1 MLSEQEEDAFEDDAS
16 HANLAALA
24 NVHSI
29 NNVNTHLNSSSD
41 SEFFI
46 RMGVQPRTLFRDY
59 LFTTTTDSS
68 PSSSSSSALR
78 NNNVTFDHVE
88 VENTLRVKANYCSG
102 CGSSS
107 NDAPAATAASSSSP
121 TVTLSYLQPCQHA
134 ICHQCFTGMLNIVGE
149 KGLECPM
156 CKGQVTSFDVQTD
169 YHHSA
174 SLSIGTPPAKTTSA
188 NHPSERNFAATA
200 AGPALTKVKTTA
212 TTAGHLPPTFASVL
226 NSKTKMKS
234 AMLAT
239 ADEVFSST
247 FLPSSSN
254 VGDVSS
260 TTAAP
265 SSTSSTTTPELPVL
279 RIDNLPWD
287 VTPQMLSTWL
297 HPTTPARI
305 HILLERSTGK
315 TLSHC
320 FVELANLA
328 DARTVL
334 RECQNKIIGSG
345 KRTRAVSVTVSSQE
359 EVMQNIF
366 PNWRASF
373 TSTSPSLE
381 GLDGRQTSEVLKAG
395 LLSYNELESLLQ
407 LMHNPES
414 HFLKVPTLPF
424 YALVSILQKFP
435 GSGNESSGLFW
446 GCALRDRVFA
456 AVQMLSVRVSQQDC
470 DPKLLEEVVVA
481 ATECQAFTEVQR
493 RLVSITANL
502 DSSCLAS
509 SSADSSRADASL
521 ESESVATPP
530 PPHQLHVNDLEVPP
544 PSAAPSSLLS
554 TGAGVSPAWY
564 SRIVSN
570 SHSLGGSTQPTA
582 HAEAKGP
589 SGSSSLPGGG
599 SPSTTSQ
606 VIHVG
611 GPARSVSNST
621 IHRQH
626 PQFQLQQQQPQQ
638 RPEPLI
644 LSPPSPTTAGP
655 RTNNNGGNSNS
666 SPRTLFEEI
675 GDDVGVDA

>member
-1 MLSEQEEDAFEDDAS
+1 MLEEEEDDAFEDDAS
-16 HANLAALA
+16 HANAAAIA

-29 NNVNTHLNSSSD
+29 NNVNAHLNSSSSD
-41 SEFFI
+41 SDFFI
-46 RMGVQPRTLFRDY
+46 RMGVQPRALFRDY
-59 LFTTTTDSS
+59 LFNTTTNSS
-68 PSSSSSSALR
+68 PSSSSALR
-78 NNNVTFDHVE
+78 SNNVAFDHVE
-88 VENTLRVKANYCSG
+88 VEKTLRVKANYCSG

-107 NDAPAATAASSSSP
+107 SSSDAPATTASSSSP

-156 CKGQVTSFDVQTD
+156 CKGQVTSFDVQSD

-174 SLSIGTPPAKTTSA
+174 SLSIGTPSAKTASA
-188 NHPSERNFAATA
+188 NHSSERNFVTATA
-200 AGPALTKVKTTA
+200 AAPATTKVKT

-239 ADEVFSST
+239 ADDVFGST
-247 FLPSSSN
+247 SLPSSFN

-265 SSTSSTTTPELPVL
+265 SSTSTTTPELPVL

-287 VTPQMLSTWL
+287 VTPQMLATWL

-345 KRTRAVSVTVSSQE
+345 KRTRAVSVTVSRQE

-446 GCALRDRVFA
+446 SCALRDRVFA
-456 AVQMLSVRVSQQDC
+456 AVQMLSVRVSQQDWN
-470 DPKLLEEVVVA
+470 PKLLEEVVVA

-502 DSSCLAS
+502 DSSCFAS
-509 SSADSSRADASL
+509 SSADSSRADASS

-530 PPHQLHVNDLEVPP
+530 PPQQFYVNDLEVPP
-544 PSAAPSSLLS
+544 PSAAPSPLLS

-564 SRIVSN
+564 SRIVGN

-582 HAEAKGP
+582 HADIKGS
-589 SGSSSLPGGG
+589 SGTSSLPGGG

-611 GPARSVSNST
+611 GPSRSVSSST

-638 RPEPLI
+638 RPEPHI
-644 LSPPSPTTAGP
+644 VSPPSPTTAGP
-655 RTNNNGGNSNS
+655 RANNNGSNSNS